1 MYQKQKIYIEMTTN
15 EYIIKNGGNRDIKI
29 VFKGEPVILNKNSE
43 YKFEV

>member
-1 MYQKQKIYIEMTTN
+1 MYQKQKIYIEMTAN

-29 VFKGEPVILNKNSE
+29 VFKGESVILNKNSE